1 MGFFGRVATLI
12 KSNLND
18 LISKSEDPEKMLSQ
32 IILDMNAQLV
42 EVKKQVAVAIAD
54 QKRLERQWQGE
65 KAVTDEWHKKAML
78 AVRAG
83 DDELAKEAL
92 LRKKEH
98 EQLSKGY
105 EDQFKKQSAAVSQVK
120 LALQALNNKIGE
132 AKRKKDLLIARNNRA
147 KAMEEIQKA
156 MGKLSD
162 TSAFDAFQRMEQ
174 KIEQRESEVE
184 AAGELAEESTG
195 DVLRTKFAKLEATA
209 GADADLE
216 ALKREMGLIAPEPKV
231 SARVEESGKEEEAEM
246 SEAEMAELESA
257 LSELKKREELGGR

>member
-1 MGFFGRVATLI
+1 MGFFDRLATLI

-18 LISKSEDPEKMLSQ
+18 LISKSEDPEKMLTQ
-32 IILDMNAQLV
+32 IIVDMNSQLV

-65 KAVTDEWHKKAML
+65 KAVADEWHKKAML
-78 AVRAG
+78 AVKAG

-92 LRKKEH
+92 MRKKEH
-98 EQLSKGY
+98 EQLSTGY
-105 EDQFKKQSAAVSQVK
+105 EDQFKKQTAAVNQVK
-120 LALQALNNKIGE
+120 LALQALNSKIGE

-184 AAGELAEESTG
+184 AQGELSEEFSG
-195 DVLRTKFAKLEATA
+195 DILKNKFARLEATA

-216 ALKREMGLIAPEPKV
+216 ALKKEMGLIKEEPKV
-231 SARVEESGKEEEAEM
+231 AARVEATKEEEM
-246 SEAEMAELESA
+246 DDAEMAELEAA
-257 LSELKKREELGGR
+257 LEQLKKREEMSKG

>member
-65 KAVTDEWHKKAML
+65 KAVADEWHKKAML

-98 EQLSKGY
+98 EQLAAGF
-105 EDQFKKQSAAVSQVK
+105 EEQFKKQSQAVSQVK

-174 KIEQRESEVE
+174 KIEQREAEVE

-195 DVLRTKFAKLEATA
+195 DILKNKFARLEATA

-216 ALKREMGLIAPEPKV
+216 ALKREMGIIPPAEAKV
-231 SARVEESGKEEEAEM
+231 AARVEEENKEEEM
-246 SEAEMAELESA
+246 SEAEMAELENA
-257 LSELKKREELGGR
+257 LAELKKREELGR

>member
-1 MGFFGRVATLI
+1 MGFFGRLATLI

-18 LISKSEDPEKMLSQ
+18 LISKSEDPEKMLTQ
-32 IILDMNAQLV
+32 IIVDMNAQLV

-65 KAVTDEWHKKAML
+65 KAVADEWHKKAML
-78 AVRAG
+78 AVKAG

-92 LRKKEH
+92 MRKKEH
-98 EQLSKGY
+98 EQLSNGY
-105 EDQFKKQSAAVSQVK
+105 EDQFKKQTAAVNQVK

-147 KAMEEIQKA
+147 KAMEEIQRA

-184 AAGELAEESTG
+184 AQGELSEEFSG
-195 DVLRTKFAKLEATA
+195 DVLKTKFAKLEATA

-216 ALKREMGLIAPEPKV
+216 ALKKEMGLIKDEPKV
-231 SARVEESGKEEEAEM
+231 AARVEATKDEEM
-246 SEAEMAELESA
+246 DDAEMAELEAA
-257 LSELKKREELGGR
+257 LEQLKKREEMSKG

>member
-1 MGFFGRVATLI
+1 
-12 KSNLND
+12 
-18 LISKSEDPEKMLSQ
+18 MLSQ

-78 AVRAG
+78 AVKAG

-98 EQLSKGY
+98 EQLARGY
-105 EDQFKKQSAAVSQVK
+105 EDQFKKQSTAVSQVK

-174 KIEQRESEVE
+174 KIEQREAEVE
-184 AAGELAEESTG
+184 AAGELNEEATG

-216 ALKREMGLIAPEPKV
+216 ALKREMGILPAEPKV
-231 SARVEESGKEEEAEM
+231 AARVAAASEEGAPKEEEM

-257 LSELKKREELGGR
+257 LAELKKREELGGR

>member
-1 MGFFGRVATLI
+1 MGFFGRLSTLI

-18 LISKSEDPEKMLSQ
+18 LISKSEDPEKMLTQ

-54 QKRLERQWQGE
+54 QKRLERQWQAE
-65 KAVTDEWHKKAML
+65 KSVEGEWHKKAML

-98 EQLSKGY
+98 EQLAAGY
-105 EDQFKKQSAAVSQVK
+105 GDQFQKQTAAVNNVK
-120 LALQALNNKIGE
+120 LALQALNSKIGE

-162 TSAFDAFQRMEQ
+162 TSAFDAFSRMEQ
-174 KIEQRESEVE
+174 KIEQREAEVE
-184 AAGELAEESTG
+184 AQGELSEEFSG
-195 DVLRTKFAKLEATA
+195 DLLRNKFQRLEATA

-216 ALKREMGLIAPEPKV
+216 ALKREMGMAAPVEAKV
-231 SARVEESGKEEEAEM
+231 ATRVEAEEEADM
-246 SEAEMAELESA
+246 SDAEMAELEEA
-257 LSELKKREELGGR
+257 LSALKKREDLAAKG

>member
-1 MGFFGRVATLI
+1 MGFFDRLATLI

-18 LISKSEDPEKMLSQ
+18 LISKSEDPEKMLNQ

-54 QKRLERQWQGE
+54 QKRLERQWQAE

-78 AVRAG
+78 AVKAG

-92 LRKKEH
+92 MRKKEH
-98 EQLSKGY
+98 EQLSTGY
-105 EDQFKKQSAAVSQVK
+105 EDQFKKQTAAVNQVK
-120 LALQALNNKIGE
+120 LALQALNSKIGE

-184 AAGELAEESTG
+184 AQGELSEEFSG
-195 DVLRTKFAKLEATA
+195 DILKNKFARLEATA
-209 GADADLE
+209 GADAALE
-216 ALKREMGLIAPEPKV
+216 ALKKEMGLIKEEPKV
-231 SARVEESGKEEEAEM
+231 AARVETKEEEM
-246 SEAEMAELESA
+246 DDAEMAELEAA
-257 LSELKKREELGGR
+257 LEQLKKREEMSKG

>member
-1 MGFFGRVATLI
+1 MGFFGRLATLI

-83 DDELAKEAL
+83 DDDLAKEAL

-98 EQLSKGY
+98 DGLAAAYKEQW
-105 EDQFKKQSAAVSQVK
+105 DKQLTAVNQLK
-120 LALQALNNKIGE
+120 LALRALNSKIEE
-132 AKRKKDLLIARNNRA
+132 AKRKKQVLIARKRRA
-147 KAMEEIQKA
+147 EAMKQIQETMSGLSDQSAFETFGRMEEKIDQ
-156 MGKLSD
+156 
-162 TSAFDAFQRMEQ
+162 MEA
-174 KIEQRESEVE
+174 E
-184 AAGELAEESTG
+184 AEAGMELGEEYTG
-195 DVLRTKFAKLEATA
+195 DVLKHKFGQLEATA
-209 GADADLE
+209 GADSELE
-216 ALKREMGLIAPEPKV
+216 ALKRKMGVLPPAEKPAV
-231 SARVEESGKEEEAEM
+231 ATRVEAAEEEAEP
-246 SEAEMAELESA
+246 SAEEAAELEAA
-257 LSELKKREELGGR
+257 LTALKEREAKG